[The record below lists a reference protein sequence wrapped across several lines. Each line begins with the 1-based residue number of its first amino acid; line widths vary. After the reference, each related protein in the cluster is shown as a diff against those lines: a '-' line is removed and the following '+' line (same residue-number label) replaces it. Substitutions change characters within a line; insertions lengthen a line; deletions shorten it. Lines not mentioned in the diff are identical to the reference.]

1 MEKSFLKRVLFFL
14 FALLALGAA
23 GCAGPPGVK
32 TPPGSDSSPEP
43 FEAVV
48 ITSEE
53 YSIHAGDL
61 LEISVFGEPDLSRTV
76 RVGQDGKFSY
86 PLLRKV
92 QADRLHPR
100 ELEFKLIEMLKKY
113 LVNPQV
119 TIFIKEYG
127 RISILGQVKRPGT
140 YELKGKLTVTQA
152 ISLAGGFTKLA
163 HRNGTKVI
171 RMEKGK
177 PLVFQVKA
185 REIIENGKK
194 SLDIYLKPGD
204 LITVPESF
212 F

>member
-1 MEKSFLKRVLFFL
+1 MKKVFLKQVLFFL
-14 FALLALGAA
+14 LISPGVA
-23 GCAGPPGVK
+23 GCAGSPEIKAPPV
-32 TPPGSDSSPEP
+32 SDSSPEP

-48 ITSEE
+48 IASEE

-76 RVGQDGKFSY
+76 RVGEDGKFSY
-86 PLLRKV
+86 PLLKKV
-92 QADRLHPR
+92 QAARLHPR
-100 ELEFKLIEMLKKY
+100 ELEFKLIEMLKEY

-163 HRNGTKVI
+163 YRNGTKVI
-171 RMEKGK
+171 RMEQGK
-177 PLVFQVKA
+177 PLVFQVKV

-194 SLDIYLKPGD
+194 SLDIYLIPGD
-204 LITVPESF
+204 LVTVPESF